1 MLRSKLKVCLS
12 VTGICTVMLLA
23 ACGVNNPNMGKYAI
37 SGYESV
43 YALQEV
49 DTAQY
54 KNYTDNPIQSV
65 EKTPVSTFGLD
76 MDTGSYANVRRFISH
91 GEVPPPDAVR
101 VEEFINYFPPASKES
116 LKQLKNSPFNASYEV
131 TTSPWDSNKVLLRVN
146 VKADDLKTTEI
157 PPANLVFLVDISGS
171 MLGPERLDLLK
182 SSLKLLVKE
191 LRPEDK
197 VSLVTYADGTEI
209 VLEPTSGKEKA
220 KIINALDKLSTGG
233 ATAGGEGLKLAYQMA
248 EQGKIDNGVNR
259 ILLATDGDFNVG
271 ISNVEELKSFVS
283 RARDKG
289 ITLSTLG
296 FGDNNYNE
304 AMMVQIANVG
314 NGNYSYIDSLS
325 EAQKVLQEEMRATLV
340 TVAKDAKAQIEFNKD
355 QVLEYRQLG
364 YEKRQLAAED
374 FNNDNIDAGDIGA
387 GKRVTVLYELTL
399 VGGKASVD
407 ALRYQKKEQMKSNDY
422 DNELAYLKLRWKM
435 PNGESSQ
442 LVSLPIEKKAP
453 VSQFDKASIET
464 RFVSAVAAF
473 GQKLR
478 NNPAL
483 AKTSY
488 EQIAQWANNA
498 KGEDP
503 NGYRGEF
510 VKLVKLTGS
519 LTRSQ

>member
-1 MLRSKLKVCLS
+1 MSRSKLKVCLS

-65 EKTPVSTFGLD
+65 EKTPVSTFSLD

-91 GEVPPPDAVR
+91 GEVPPADAVR
-101 VEEFINYFPPASKES
+101 
-116 LKQLKNSPFNASYEV
+116 
-131 TTSPWDSNKVLLRVN
+131 
-146 VKADDLKTTEI
+146 
-157 PPANLVFLVDISGS
+157 
-171 MLGPERLDLLK
+171 
-182 SSLKLLVKE
+182 VKE

-220 KIINALDKLSTGG
+220 KIINALDKLSAGG

-325 EAQKVLQEEMRATLV
+325 EAQKVLQEEMSATLV

-374 FNNDNIDAGDIGA
+374 FNNDNVDAGDIGA
-387 GKRVTVLYELTL
+387 GKRVTVLYDLTL
-399 VGGKASVD
+399 LGGKASVD

-435 PNGESSQ
+435 PNGENSQ
-442 LVSLPIEKKAP
+442 LVSLPIEKKVP
-453 VSQFDKASIET
+453 ISQFDKASIET
-464 RFVSAVAAF
+464 RFAIAVAAF

-519 LTRSQ
+519 ITRSQ